1 MKKKIMFM
9 GRSGAGKTTLTQ
21 ALYGEDIEYHKT
33 QYVNYSEYIIDP
45 PGEYIED
52 KQFGF
57 ALALYSYEVDV
68 VGFILAA
75 NEPFSLY
82 SPASTATAT
91 RPVIGIVTQIN
102 NPGADPALAKEW
114 LEIAGCEK
122 VFFIDSVT
130 REGLD
135 KLIDYLGW
143 NEDEKPD
150 EKTDGKADGKTDG
163 NDGKT
168 DEKPTKEKAGKK
180 QKASSVIKK
189 SENKGKKQR
198 SAKA

>member
-150 EKTDGKADGKTDG
+150 GKTDGKADGKTDG
-163 NDGKT
+163 KS

>member
-130 REGLD
+130 REGLG

-143 NEDEKPD
+143 NEDEKS
-150 EKTDGKADGKTDG
+150 DGKPDGKTNG
-163 NDGKT
+163 KTDGKT

>member
-1 MKKKIMFM
+1 MKRKIMFM

-57 ALALYSYEVDV
+57 ALALYSYEVQV
-68 VGFILAA
+68 IGFVLAA

-91 RPVIGIVTQIN
+91 REVIGIVTQIN
-102 NPGADPALAKEW
+102 ARDAHPELAAEW
-114 LEIAGCEK
+114 LRIAGCEK
-122 VFFIDSVT
+122 VFFVDSVT

-135 KLIDYLGW
+135 KLISYLGW
-143 NEDEKPD
+143 DEDEKPAKP
-150 EKTDGKADGKTDG
+150 EKA
-163 NDGKT
+163 
-168 DEKPTKEKAGKK
+168 EKPEKPAKTGRVKTPKTKKVKTAKA
-180 QKASSVIKK
+180 
-189 SENKGKKQR
+189 ENK
-198 SAKA
+198 

>member
-143 NEDEKPD
+143 NEDEKTD
-150 EKTDGKADGKTDG
+150 EKPDGKTDG
-163 NDGKT
+163 KTNGKT
-168 DEKPTKEKAGKK
+168 DGKPTKEKAGKK

>member
-150 EKTDGKADGKTDG
+150 GKTDEKPDGKT
-163 NDGKT
+163 DGKT

>member
-1 MKKKIMFM
+1 MKRKIMFM

-68 VGFILAA
+68 IGFILAA

-91 RPVIGIVTQIN
+91 REVIGIVTQIN
-102 NPGADPALAKEW
+102 SDGADPMLAKEW

-122 VFFIDSVT
+122 VFFVDSVT

-135 KLIDYLGW
+135 ELINYLGW
-143 NEDEKPD
+143 NEDEKRTEGKKKAKPAAKG
-150 EKTDGKADGKTDG
+150 EAPAKTNRIRLNPTRPEQKTKGKR
-163 NDGKT
+163 
-168 DEKPTKEKAGKK
+168 KPVKAGD
-180 QKASSVIKK
+180 
-189 SENKGKKQR
+189 
-198 SAKA
+198 

>member
-102 NPGADPALAKEW
+102 NPGADPNLAKEW

-143 NEDEKPD
+143 NEDEKTD
-150 EKTDGKADGKTDG
+150 EKTSEKSDEPAEENNRAANNKKENKSGK
-163 NDGKT
+163 
-168 DEKPTKEKAGKK
+168 
-180 QKASSVIKK
+180 KASSDKKK
-189 SENKGKKQR
+189 SENKGKKQ
-198 SAKA
+198 

>member
-143 NEDEKPD
+143 NED
-150 EKTDGKADGKTDG
+150 GKADGKTDG
-163 NDGKT
+163 KI

-180 QKASSVIKK
+180 QKASSAIKK

>member
-130 REGLD
+130 REGLG

-150 EKTDGKADGKTDG
+150 GKTDGKTDG
-163 NDGKT
+163 KS

-180 QKASSVIKK
+180 QKDSSIKK

>member
-1 MKKKIMFM
+1 MKRKIMFM

-68 VGFILAA
+68 IGFILAA

-91 RPVIGIVTQIN
+91 REVIGIVTQIN
-102 NPGADPALAKEW
+102 SDGADPMLAKEW

-122 VFFIDSVT
+122 VFFVDSVT

-135 KLIDYLGW
+135 ELIDYLGW
-143 NEDEKPD
+143 NEDEKKTEGEKKAKPAAKGEAPAKNKPD
-150 EKTDGKADGKTDG
+150 KVKPDKTG
-163 NDGKT
+163 
-168 DEKPTKEKAGKK
+168 TKDKK
-180 QKASSVIKK
+180 VKRNPLKRGTEDKNKK
-189 SENKGKKQR
+189 
-198 SAKA
+198 

>member
-1 MKKKIMFM
+1 M

-143 NEDEKPD
+143 NEDEKSDGKTD
-150 EKTDGKADGKTDG
+150 EKTDEKP
-163 NDGKT
+163 DGKT

>member
-143 NEDEKPD
+143 NEDEKS
-150 EKTDGKADGKTDG
+150 DGKTDG
-163 NDGKT
+163 KSDGKPDGKT

>member
-130 REGLD
+130 REGLG

-143 NEDEKPD
+143 NEDEKP
-150 EKTDGKADGKTDG
+150 EGKTDGKT
-163 NDGKT
+163 NGKT

>member
-143 NEDEKPD
+143 NEDEKTD
-150 EKTDGKADGKTDG
+150 EKTDG
-163 NDGKT
+163 NDEKT

>member
-1 MKKKIMFM
+1 M

-130 REGLD
+130 REGLG

-143 NEDEKPD
+143 NEDEKS
-150 EKTDGKADGKTDG
+150 DGKTDEKSDEKP
-163 NDGKT
+163 DGKT

>member
-1 MKKKIMFM
+1 M

-33 QYVNYSEYIIDP
+33 QYVNYSKYIIDP

-68 VGFILAA
+68 IGFILAA

-91 RPVIGIVTQIN
+91 REVIGIVTQIN
-102 NPGADPALAKEW
+102 SEGADPALAKEW
-114 LEIAGCEK
+114 L
-122 VFFIDSVT
+122 VDSVT

-143 NEDEKPD
+143 NE
-150 EKTDGKADGKTDG
+150 
-163 NDGKT
+163 T
-168 DEKPTKEKAGKK
+168 DEPDNKKKKTTGIRTKTK
-180 QKASSVIKK
+180 
-189 SENKGKKQR
+189 
-198 SAKA
+198 

>member
-143 NEDEKPD
+143 NEDEKTD
-150 EKTDGKADGKTDG
+150 EKPDGKPDGKT
-163 NDGKT
+163 DGKT

-180 QKASSVIKK
+180 QKTSSVIKK

>member
-135 KLIDYLGW
+135 NLIDYLGW
-143 NEDEKPD
+143 NEDEKSDGQP
-150 EKTDGKADGKTDG
+150 DGKPDGKT
-163 NDGKT
+163 DGKT

>member
-1 MKKKIMFM
+1 M

-143 NEDEKPD
+143 NEDEKTDEKPDEKTD
-150 EKTDGKADGKTDG
+150 EKTDGKI
-163 NDGKT
+163 